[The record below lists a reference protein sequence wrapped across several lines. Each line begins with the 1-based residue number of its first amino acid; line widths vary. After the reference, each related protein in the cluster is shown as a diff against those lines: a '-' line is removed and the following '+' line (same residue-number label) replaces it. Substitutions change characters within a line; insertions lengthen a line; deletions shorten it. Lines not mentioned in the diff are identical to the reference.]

1 MNRAGLAPMLGVAAV
16 LLMPAISAPGAAQ
29 TAQQDGQW
37 EIKAQM
43 SMGGAPVVD
52 PMTTTQCV
60 SKEDAKNPQSFLP
73 TVGDAN
79 GCKVSNQKTEG
90 NKTTF
95 TLVCA
100 GPPHFSG
107 AGEIIYGRDSYTGSM
122 KMDIAGQE
130 MTVTYSAKRT
140 GDCTK

>member
-1 MNRAGLAPMLGVAAV
+1 MNRLALMLGVAVV
-16 LLMPAISAPGAAQ
+16 LSMSAMPVPAAQ
-29 TAQQDGQW
+29 APQQAGQW

-43 SMGGAPVVD
+43 SMGGAPVVE

-60 SKEDAKNPQSFLP
+60 SVEDAKNPQNFLP
-73 TVGDAN
+73 TAGDAN
-79 GCKVSNQKTEG
+79 GCKVSNQRTEG

-100 GPPHFSG
+100 GPPGFSG

-122 KMDIAGQE
+122 KMDIGGQE

>member
-1 MNRAGLAPMLGVAAV
+1 MNRARLVLLFGVAAA
-16 LLMPAISAPGAAQ
+16 LSMAAMPAPAAQ
-29 TAQQDGQW
+29 AGQQDGQW

-43 SMGGAPVVD
+43 SMGGMPVVE

-73 TVGDAN
+73 TAGDAN
-79 GCKVSNQKTEG
+79 GCKVSNQQVNG

-95 TLVCA
+95 TLTCE
-100 GPPHFSG
+100 GPPKFSG
-107 AGEIIYGRDSYTGSM
+107 AGEIVYGRDSYTGSM

-140 GDCTK
+140 GDCK

>member
-1 MNRAGLAPMLGVAAV
+1 MNRLVLMFAVALV
-16 LLMPAISAPGAAQ
+16 LSVSAMPAPAAQ
-29 TAQQDGQW
+29 APQQAGQW
-37 EIKAQM
+37 EIRAQM

-60 SKEDAKNPQSFLP
+60 SAEDAKNPQNFLP
-73 TVGDAN
+73 TAGDAN

-95 TLVCA
+95 TLVCT
-100 GPPHFSG
+100 GPPSFSG
-107 AGEIIYGRDSYTGSM
+107 DGEIIYGRDSYTGSM
-122 KMDIAGQE
+122 KMEIAGQE

>member
-1 MNRAGLAPMLGVAAV
+1 MNRFVLMLGVAVV
-16 LLMPAISAPGAAQ
+16 LSMSAMPVPAAQ
-29 TAQQDGQW
+29 SPQQAGMW

-43 SMGGAPVVD
+43 SMGGAPVVE

-60 SKEDAKNPQSFLP
+60 SAEDAKNPQTFLP
-73 TVGDAN
+73 TAGDAN
-79 GCKVSNQKTEG
+79 GCKVSNQRTEG

-100 GPPHFSG
+100 GPPGFSG
-107 AGEIIYGRDSYTGSM
+107 AGEIIYARDSYTGSM
-122 KMDIAGQE
+122 KMDLGGQE